1 MLNKYIKYIWEQK
14 YIKYNVK
21 IKMIIIK
28 VIEIYG
34 LCVCLLSAND
44 CFMLNKIKI
53 MEM

>member
-1 MLNKYIKYIWEQK
+1 MNI
-14 YIKYNVK
+14 
-21 IKMIIIK
+21 MK
-28 VIEIYG
+28 VIDIYK